1 MFNKDLLL
9 LGTPILQVNSGSKS
23 YGTFI
28 EGKSDRD
35 TRGIFIPKKELLYG
49 FHSTDQFEDQNEE
62 DSVWFAF
69 HKFLKLALEC
79 NPNVVEQLF
88 VDKSDLLF
96 VDEIGQELIDLRYEF
111 LTKNAYGRFGSYAFS
126 QLKRLDS
133 KGNHA
138 GHSSHAD
145 LIEKY
150 GYDTKHAMHLIRLL
164 EMGIEILTERELRT
178 LRPNAKYLL
187 AVRHGLLTL
196 EQLYKLAD
204 ELEYRL
210 EEAMHKSTIPD
221 YPDVDKIN
229 KWTMSVIDKVHKL
242 NNSKG
247 IFRGVQF
254 NVLPLEYEAVDK
266 CSALLV
272 SNKLQRRKNQSDAIG
287 IVVPYKDW
295 YTGLR
300 QFDWPFKFEK
310 TEIDEIRR
318 VIGFTRKS
326 NPKMLDMIFAGDKH
340 ILYKHPMA
348 DELVEKLKTIITSKL
363 TYDKSKSFVIGNLR
377 GMEQWEKLKTN
388 WEKEKLTNPKADTVY
403 PPVPKGTKPDNAS
416 MMTKFGYDTLR
427 AVEVYH
433 TLKMSIEL
441 LQTGTIVDSRAY
453 ESDLYAIK
461 HRSFETF
468 MDFKAEIEKLLIE
481 LDNAYTDSKL
491 PNKINEKELEDWT
504 IDYINR
510 FHETL

>member
-35 TRGIFIPKKELLYG
+35 TRGIFIPKKEFLYG
-49 FHSTDQFEDQNEE
+49 FHNVDQFDDPVEE

-69 HKFLKLALEC
+69 HKFLNLALEC

-88 VDKSDLLF
+88 VDKQDILF
-96 VDEIGQELIDLRYEF
+96 MNEIGQELVDMRYEF

-145 LIEKY
+145 LIEQY

-164 EMGIEILTERELRT
+164 EMGIEILTERECRT

-204 ELEYRL
+204 ELEYKL
-210 EEAMHKSTIPD
+210 EEAMLKSTIPD
-221 YPDVDKIN
+221 FPDVDKVN
-229 KWTMSVIDKVHKL
+229 KWAMSVIDRAH
-242 NNSKG
+242 G
-247 IFRGVQF
+247 ISSAGYFKGVQF
-254 NVLPLEYEAVDK
+254 NVLPLEYETVDK
-266 CSALLV
+266 CSVLLV
-272 SNKLQRRKNQSDAIG
+272 SNKLQRRKNRSDSVG

-300 QFDWPFKFEK
+300 RFKWPFKFEK
-310 TEIDEIRR
+310 TEIDEVRR
-318 VIGFTRKS
+318 TFNFTRKA

-340 ILYKHPMA
+340 VLYKHQMA
-348 DELVEKLKTIITSKL
+348 DELVEKLKTVITAKML
-363 TYDKSKSFVIGNLR
+363 YDKTTGFVTGNLR
-377 GMEQWEKLKTN
+377 GMQQWEKMKVD
-388 WEKEKLTNPKADTVY
+388 WEKQKLVDPKADTVY
-403 PPVPKGTKPDNAS
+403 PPVPKKTDPDNAS

-427 AVEVYH
+427 AVEIYH

-441 LQTGTIVDSRAY
+441 LSTGTIIDSRVW
-453 ESDLYAIK
+453 EPELYAIK

-468 MDFKAEIEKLLIE
+468 DDFKVEVDKLLVE
-481 LDNAYTDSKL
+481 LEQAYKVTKL

-504 IDYINR
+504 VDYINH

>member
-1 MFNKDLLL
+1 MFNNDLLL
-9 LGTPILQVNSGSKS
+9 LGSPILQVNSGSKS

-49 FHSTDQFEDQNEE
+49 FHRVQQFDDLLEE
-62 DSVWFAF
+62 DSVWFSF
-69 HKFLKLALEC
+69 HKFLNLALEC

-88 VDKSDLLF
+88 VASEDILF
-96 VDEIGQELIDLRYEF
+96 ANEIGQELLDLRYEF
-111 LTKNAYGRFGSYAFS
+111 LTKNAYGRFGGYAFS

-145 LIEKY
+145 LIAKY

-164 EMGIEILTERELRT
+164 EMGIEILTERECRT

-204 ELEYRL
+204 ELEYKL
-210 EEAMHKSTIPD
+210 EEAMIKSTIPD
-221 YPDVDKIN
+221 FPDVDKIN
-229 KWTMSVIDKVHKL
+229 SWTMSVIDKVHGL
-242 NNSKG
+242 NGKG
-247 IFRGVQF
+247 YFRGVQF
-254 NVLPLEYEAVDK
+254 NVLPLEYETVDK
-266 CSALLV
+266 CSVLLV
-272 SNKLQRRKNQSDAIG
+272 ANKLQRRKNKSDAAG

-300 QFDWPFKFEK
+300 NFDWPFRFEK

-318 VIGFTRKS
+318 AFDFTRKA
-326 NPKMLDMIFAGDKH
+326 NPKMIDMIFAGDKN

-348 DELVEKLKTIITSKL
+348 DELTGKLKTVITSKML
-363 TYDKSKSFVIGNLR
+363 YNKTISLAKGNIAD
-377 GMEQWEKLKTN
+377 MEKWERMKLDWGKQ
-388 WEKEKLTNPKADTVY
+388 KETDPKAKDVY
-403 PPVPKGTKPDNAS
+403 PPVPKGTKPENAS

-433 TLKMSIEL
+433 ALKMSIEL
-441 LQTGTIVDSRAY
+441 LSTGTIVDSRAW
-453 ESDLYAIK
+453 ESELYAIK
-461 HRSFETF
+461 HRSYETF
-468 MDFKAEIEKLLIE
+468 NDFKAEINKLLLT
-481 LDNAYTDSKL
+481 LDEALKESKL
-491 PNKINEKELEDWT
+491 PNKINEKELEDWV
-504 IDYINR
+504 INFINR